1 MRINRLELAGFG
13 PYKRAQTVDF
23 DSYSDDGI
31 FLITGKTG
39 AGKSSILDAI
49 CFALYNSVPRYDG
62 TQTQLR
68 SHHCEPDDPS
78 YVELDFT
85 VGDQRYRV
93 RRTPEYERPKARGTG
108 TTMQKADAQLSIWR
122 DDDWQG
128 IAARPVD
135 VAQELSRVVALSK
148 DQFLQVI
155 LLAQNRFQQFLLAKN
170 DERQAVLRTLFG
182 TDRFE
187 RYETAIVERAKA
199 LEAELG
205 SAIDELDRDRGRA
218 RDLLGGV
225 GQTETVMVASS
236 VGVSGAVDG
245 GVVHPVDGSTALAL
259 DTAAAP
265 DLAWFAAAL
274 AALTE
279 VLEHATAE
287 ADRAREQAEA
297 ASSAHQSLLTIQQ
310 RQTRREVALE
320 KLAVF
325 GAQTAEVDTS
335 RVALQTAVRAA
346 AVWPHVKARREA
358 AVALD
363 TAQADEST
371 ARGAYKT
378 FGDEATDAASLT
390 AVTDELTRTHGALD
404 ELLRDETGLPAL
416 DESLAGL
423 RTTIDGLDESLAG
436 AAARAID
443 LPVRLT
449 EIGEALTTAKVEAG
463 RQTDAAATV
472 DRLSKARAAAVEAA
486 GLEPKVT
493 AAQTRELESARAHT
507 VASGLVEQLLTAR
520 LRGAAADLAEKLQE
534 GEPCA
539 VCGATEHPNPA
550 QPSEDSVSDADIDEA
565 RDQLDEARAAMEAAL
580 GEAREHANRLT
591 EARARAEQRTVE
603 AIDELLTDARKARAI
618 STEAAAEAT
627 RLEREQETLR
637 AELETLAAEQ
647 QTLRTERDRLET
659 ERVAAQARRSELAE
673 RIERQRADHDSVA
686 SRVAALHRHLEAAR
700 ELERAIDDRV
710 ARTTALTTATTAL
723 DAQLA
728 EHKFT
733 DEHAVD
739 AARLDPADQATI
751 EQRIRGHE
759 QGIATARATL
769 AEPELADL
777 PDEPVSTDA
786 AAEQLSAARAAHSAA
801 TEAQGSVR
809 ERHAQL
815 ERLVANVERRLA
827 ASAALREEYDQVRS
841 LADAVQGGKTNTK
854 RMRLET
860 YVLAAQLEEI
870 VAAANGR
877 LRTMTS
883 GRYELQHDDSVQYR
897 NTKSGLGLAI
907 LDQHTGRARATH
919 SLSGGETFLASLAL
933 ALGLAEVVTNQ
944 AGGITLDT
952 LFVDEGFGSLD
963 GETLEIAMSTL
974 DSLRA
979 GGRTIG
985 LISHVEAM
993 KEQIP
998 AKLKI
1003 SVTDAGWSEID
1014 GALP

>member
-13 PYKRAQTVDF
+13 PYKQAQTVDF
-23 DSYSDDGI
+23 DSYADDGI
-31 FLITGKTG
+31 FLISGKTG

-68 SHHCEPDDPS
+68 SHHCEIDDPS

-108 TTMQKADAQLSIWR
+108 TTTQKADADLFIWR
-122 DDDWQG
+122 NEDWEG
-128 IAARPVD
+128 IASRPVD
-135 VAQELSRVVALSK
+135 VGNELARIVALSK

-170 DERQAVLRTLFG
+170 DERGALLRTLFG
-182 TDRFE
+182 TERFE

-199 LEAELG
+199 LDAQLG
-205 SAIDELDRDRGRA
+205 SAIDELHRDRQRA
-218 RDLLGGV
+218 SDLLVVTGSV
-225 GQTETVMVASS
+225 ETSVAAAGTIDTSS
-236 VGVSGAVDG
+236 AALT
-245 GVVHPVDGSTALAL
+245 DGSAALAFDTDAVPEL
-259 DTAAAP
+259 D
-265 DLAWFAAAL
+265 WFTVAL

-279 VLEHATAE
+279 VLERATADAE
-287 ADRAREQAEA
+287 RAREHAEA
-297 ASSAHQSLLTIQQ
+297 AASAHQALVTTQQ
-310 RQTRREVALE
+310 RQTRRDLARAKVTALD
-320 KLAVF
+320 
-325 GAQTAEVDTS
+325 AEATDVDSS
-335 RVALQTAVRAA
+335 RVALQAAVRAA
-346 AVWPHVKARREA
+346 AVWPHVTARREA
-358 AVALD
+358 AVAFEA
-363 TAQADEST
+363 AQADEST
-371 ARGAYKT
+371 ARGVYSG
-378 FGDEATDAASLT
+378 FGDQATDAATLT
-390 AVTDELTRTHGALD
+390 AVTDELTRTLGALD
-404 ELLRDETGLPAL
+404 EVLREEAGLPALDTTLAELGTKVAAL
-416 DESLAGL
+416 DESLA
-423 RTTIDGLDESLAG
+423 
-436 AAARAID
+436 AAATRAID

-449 EIGEALTTAKVEAG
+449 QIGDALTTAKVEAG
-463 RQTDAAATV
+463 RQADASANV
-472 DRLSKARAAAVEAA
+472 DRLSKARAAASDAA
-486 GLEPKVT
+486 DLEPKVT
-493 AAQTRELESARAHT
+493 AAQTRELEAVKAHT
-507 VASGLVEQLLTAR
+507 AASGRVEELLTTR
-520 LRGAAADLAEKLQE
+520 LRGAAGELAAQLQA

-539 VCGATEHPNPA
+539 VCGSTEHPRPA
-550 QPSEDSVSDADIDEA
+550 EPSEDSVSDADIDAA
-565 RDQLDEARAAMEAAL
+565 REQLDAARAIMDTARAEAKELADK
-580 GEAREHANRLT
+580 LT
-591 EARARAEQRTVE
+591 DARARAEQRTVE
-603 AIDELLTDARKARAI
+603 AIDELLVAARVVLAT
-618 STEAAAEAT
+618 STEAATEAT
-627 RLEREQETLR
+627 RLETEQATVR
-637 AELETLAAEQ
+637 AELEALEVEQ
-647 QTLRTERDRLET
+647 QTLHAERDRVET
-659 ERVAAQARRSELAE
+659 ERATTLALRSELAE
-673 RIERQRADHDSVA
+673 RVERQRADYETVA
-686 SRVAALHRHLEAAR
+686 SRAAALHKHLEAAR

-710 ARTTALTTATTAL
+710 ARTSALETATTAL
-723 DAQLA
+723 QAQLE
-728 EHKFT
+728 EHDFA

-739 AARLDPADQATI
+739 SARLEPAERAAL
-751 EQRIRGHE
+751 EQRIREHE

-777 PDEPVSTDA
+777 PNELVSTDA
-786 AAEQLSAARAAHSAA
+786 AAEQLAAAQKAHADTVA
-801 TEAQGSVR
+801 VLGSVR
-809 ERHAQL
+809 ERHGQL
-815 ERLVANVERRLA
+815 ERLVGDVQGRLE
-827 ASAALREEYDQVRS
+827 ASAALREEYEQVRS

-897 NTKSGLGLAI
+897 NTRSGLGLAI

-998 AKLKI
+998 AKLRI
-1003 SVTDAGWSEID
+1003 RVTDAGWSEIACQT
-1014 GALP
+1014 GP

>member
-1 MRINRLELAGFG
+1 MKINRLELAGFG
-13 PYKRAQTVDF
+13 PYKRAQSVDF
-23 DSYSDDGI
+23 DSYADDGI

-108 TTMQKADAQLSIWR
+108 TTTQKADAQLSSWH
-122 DDDWQG
+122 DGDWQG

-135 VAQELSRVVALSK
+135 VAQELSRIVALSK

-187 RYETAIVERAKA
+187 RYETAIVDRVKA
-199 LEAELG
+199 LEAKLG
-205 SAIDELDRDRGRA
+205 SAVDELDHDQQRA
-218 RDLLGGV
+218 RDLLGTTASAEVVVITSGP
-225 GQTETVMVASS
+225 TDDAAVA
-236 VGVSGAVDG
+236 AT
-245 GVVHPVDGSTALAL
+245 DGSTALAL
-259 DTAAAP
+259 DSTAAP
-265 DLAWFAAAL
+265 DLTWFAAAL
-274 AALTE
+274 AALTG
-279 VLEHATAE
+279 VLEQATADAE
-287 ADRAREQAEA
+287 RAREQADGA
-297 ASSAHQSLLTIQQ
+297 ASAHQSLLLTQQ
-310 RQTRREVALE
+310 RQTRRDAALE
-320 KLAVF
+320 KLATF
-325 GAQTAEVDTS
+325 GAQTGEIDSS
-335 RVALQTAVRAA
+335 RVALQSAVRAA
-346 AVWPHVKARREA
+346 AVWPHVTARREA
-358 AVALD
+358 AVALE
-363 TAQADEST
+363 AVQADEST
-371 ARGAYKT
+371 ARGVYGT

-390 AVTDELTRTHGALD
+390 AVTDELTRTLGALD
-404 ELLRDETGLPAL
+404 EVLRDETGLPAL
-416 DESLAGL
+416 DESLAEL
-423 RTTIDGLDESLAG
+423 RTTIDGLDESLTA
-436 AAARAID
+436 AAARAIN

-449 EIGEALTTAKVEAG
+449 EIGEALTAAKVEAG

-472 DRLSKARAAAVEAA
+472 DRLSKARAAAVEAG

-520 LRGAAADLAEKLQE
+520 LRGAAGDLAEKLQE

-539 VCGATEHPNPA
+539 VCGSTEHPNPA
-550 QPSEDSVSDADIDEA
+550 QSSEDSVSDVDIDAA

-580 GEAREHANRLT
+580 AEARELANRLT

-603 AIDELLTDARKARAI
+603 AIDELLAAAHKALATSTD
-618 STEAAAEAT
+618 AAAEAT
-627 RLEREQETLR
+627 RLENEQVALR
-637 AELETLAAEQ
+637 GDLVTLAAEQ
-647 QTLRTERDRLET
+647 QALRTERDRVET
-659 ERVAAQARRSELAE
+659 ERVAAQARRSELVE
-673 RIERQRADHDSVA
+673 RIERQRADHESVA

-700 ELERAIDDRV
+700 QLERAIDDRV
-710 ARTTALTTATTAL
+710 ARTTALDTAMTAL
-723 DAQLA
+723 QVQLA
-728 EHKFT
+728 EHDFA

-739 AARLDPADQATI
+739 SARLDSAERASL
-751 EQRIRGHE
+751 EQRIRDHE

-769 AEPELADL
+769 AEPDLADL

-786 AAEQLSAARAAHSAA
+786 AAEHLTACRAAHSTA

-815 ERLVANVERRLA
+815 ERLVTDVERRLA
-827 ASAALREEYDQVRS
+827 SSAALRDEYEQVRS
-841 LADAVQGGKTNTK
+841 LADAVQGGKSNTK

-897 NTKSGLGLAI
+897 NTRSGLGLAI

-998 AKLKI
+998 AKLRI

-1014 GALP
+1014 CRTGQR

>member
-13 PYKRAQTVDF
+13 PYKQAQTVDF
-23 DSYSDDGI
+23 DSYADDGI
-31 FLITGKTG
+31 FLISGKTG

-68 SHHCEPDDPS
+68 SHHCEIDDPS

-108 TTMQKADAQLSIWR
+108 TTTQKADADLFIWR
-122 DDDWQG
+122 NDGWEG
-128 IAARPVD
+128 IASRPVD
-135 VAQELSRVVALSK
+135 VGTELARIVALSK

-170 DERQAVLRTLFG
+170 DERGALLRTLFG
-182 TDRFE
+182 TERFE
-187 RYETAIVERAKA
+187 RYETAIVERSKA
-199 LEAELG
+199 LDAQLG
-205 SAIDELDRDRGRA
+205 SAIDELQRDRQRA
-218 RDLLGGV
+218 SDLLVAGSV
-225 GQTETVMVASS
+225 ETSVAATGTIDAGS
-236 VGVSGAVDG
+236 VALT
-245 GVVHPVDGSTALAL
+245 DGSAALAF
-259 DTAAAP
+259 DVDAAP
-265 DLAWFAAAL
+265 GLDWFTAAL

-279 VLEHATAE
+279 VLERATAD
-287 ADRAREQAEA
+287 ADRARDHAEA
-297 ASSAHQSLLTIQQ
+297 AASAHQALVTTQQ
-310 RQTRREVALE
+310 RQTRRDLARAKVAALDAE
-320 KLAVF
+320 AAAV
-325 GAQTAEVDTS
+325 ESS
-335 RVALQTAVRAA
+335 RAALQAAVRAA
-346 AVWPHVKARREA
+346 ALWPHVTARREA
-358 AVALD
+358 AVAFEA
-363 TAQADEST
+363 AQADEST
-371 ARGAYKT
+371 ARGVYAG
-378 FGDEATDAASLT
+378 FGDQATDAATLT
-390 AVTDELTRTHGALD
+390 AVTDELTRTLGALD
-404 ELLRDETGLPAL
+404 EVLRDEAGLPTL
-416 DESLAGL
+416 DATLAQLG
-423 RTTIDGLDESLAG
+423 TTVDGLDEQV
-436 AAARAID
+436 AAAATRAID

-449 EIGEALTTAKVEAG
+449 QIGDALTTAKVEAG
-463 RQTDAAATV
+463 RQADASANV
-472 DRLSKARAAAVEAA
+472 DRLAKARAAAADAA
-486 GLEPKVT
+486 ALDPKVT
-493 AAQTRELESARAHT
+493 AAQARELEAVRAHT
-507 VASGLVEQLLTAR
+507 AASGRVEELLTTR
-520 LRGAAADLAEKLQE
+520 LRGAAGELAAQLQA

-539 VCGATEHPNPA
+539 VCGSTEHPQPA
-550 QPSEDSVSDADIDEA
+550 EASEDSVSDADIDAA
-565 RDQLDEARAAMEAAL
+565 REQLDATRATMDTARAEAKELADK
-580 GEAREHANRLT
+580 LT
-591 EARARAEQRTVE
+591 DARARAEQRSVE
-603 AIDELLTDARKARAI
+603 AIDELLAAARAALTT
-618 STEAAAEAT
+618 STEAAAEVT
-627 RLEREQETLR
+627 RLETEQAALR
-637 AELETLAAEQ
+637 AELESLEAEQ
-647 QTLRTERDRLET
+647 QTLRTERDRVET
-659 ERVAAQARRSELAE
+659 ERAAAQVRRSELAE
-673 RIERQRADHDSVA
+673 RVERQRADYETVA
-686 SRVAALHRHLEAAR
+686 GRAAALHKHLEAAR

-710 ARTTALTTATTAL
+710 ARTAALETATTAL
-723 DAQLA
+723 QAQLV
-728 EHKFT
+728 EHDFA

-739 AARLDPADQATI
+739 SARLEQAERVAL
-751 EQRIRGHE
+751 EQRIKEHE
-759 QGIATARATL
+759 QGVATARATL

-777 PDEPVSTDA
+777 SDELVSTDA
-786 AAEQLSAARAAHSAA
+786 AAEQLAAARKAHSDTVAVL
-801 TEAQGSVR
+801 GSVR
-809 ERHAQL
+809 ERHGQL
-815 ERLVANVERRLA
+815 ERLVGDVEGRLE

-897 NTKSGLGLAI
+897 NTRSGLGLAI

-998 AKLKI
+998 AKLRI

-1014 GALP
+1014 CQTGP